1 VLNLGIRQSENTHVE
16 VGQQPRDSAEVLG
29 GLNLVENDPEALTE
43 QHAGDAGSLLF
54 PAQDRLWYG
63 GGPRNSGLSRMVR
76 RSPLLLVL
84 ALAAG
89 CGEIGPGMTAPAAP
103 TVREALLEPVEQVE
117 SLSPAIRAELYRAL
131 LRDSGGEA
139 QDGVLA
145 LFPMVQNG
153 TLRAAPQLEG
163 RLDLLEVPDG
173 GEPLLLNLDGLS
185 AERWPT
191 DRSDSLQG
199 LSEREAAELVARSL
213 AARWS
218 LRPKSALRVERASGV
233 PYAAAYADG
242 LLRIN
247 PNLLYLAAAPP
258 EGR

>member
-1 VLNLGIRQSENTHVE
+1 
-16 VGQQPRDSAEVLG
+16 
-29 GLNLVENDPEALTE
+29 
-43 QHAGDAGSLLF
+43 
-54 PAQDRLWYG
+54 
-63 GGPRNSGLSRMVR
+63 M
-76 RSPLLLVL
+76 VL

-89 CGEIGPGMTAPAAP
+89 CGEIGPGMPAPAAP

-117 SLSPAIRAELYRAL
+117 AVSPAVRWELYRAL
-131 LRDSGGEA
+131 LRESGPEA
-139 QDGVLA
+139 QNGVLA

-153 TLRAAPQLEG
+153 TLRAAPPLEG

-173 GEPLLLNLDGLS
+173 GEPLAINVDG
-185 AERWPT
+185 ATTERWPT
-191 DRSDSLQG
+191 DRRDSLQG

-218 LRPKSALRVERASGV
+218 LRPRAALRVERASGV

-258 EGR
+258 EAR